1 MRCQRQNSEAFLSR
15 ISSDRGNDMRLKKV
29 LLRTLVSVPLLVFCT
44 GQLHAQ
50 TAQSSAHG
58 IPKASEQVYKNIQV
72 LKGVPADQFIPA
84 MQFIAASLG
93 VQCDFCHI
101 ENAFDKDDKETKQT
115 ARKMMRMMFT
125 INKDN
130 FDGHQEITCFACH
143 RGARKP
149 LIIPSVNQDE
159 VKVAEEEK
167 MRPEETTG
175 LPAAEQIVAK
185 YLQAIGGAE
194 AVAKIS
200 TRIQKGT
207 LTVGAKSFP
216 VEVLAQAPAKRITT
230 VGFPGGESVT
240 GINGAEGWLSTAG
253 RAPHEM
259 GPSELDAAKLD
270 AELFFPTY
278 LKQIFRELRVQKR
291 ELLNGK
297 QAYVVLGMREGQLP
311 VELYFDEESGLLLRI
326 QRYTDTPVGRN
337 PTQIEFADYRS
348 EGGVKTPFRWTVAR
362 PNGRFTIQIEQM
374 QQSIPIEENRFA
386 KPPVAPPSS

>member
-1 MRCQRQNSEAFLSR
+1 MSMYSISRREAIVQISMRCQRQNSEAFLSR
-15 ISSDRGNDMRLKKV
+15 SSSDRGNDMRVKKV
-29 LLRTLVSVPLLVFCT
+29 LLRTLVSIPLLVCA
-44 GQLHAQ
+44 GGLQAQ
-50 TAQSSAHG
+50 TAQNSAHA
-58 IPKASEQVYKNIQV
+58 IPKTSEQVYKNIQV

-130 FDGHQEITCFACH
+130 FDGHQEVTCFACH

-149 LIIPSVNQDE
+149 SIIPSVNQDD

-167 MRPEETTG
+167 TRPEETTG

-216 VEVLAQAPAKRITT
+216 VEVLAQAPARRITT
-230 VGFPGGESVT
+230 VGFTGGVRGTAVNRAEELMRPAGRVPDDMRT
-240 GINGAEGWLSTAG
+240 GGLDLGAECW
-253 RAPHEM
+253 
-259 GPSELDAAKLD
+259 
-270 AELFFPTY
+270 
-278 LKQIFRELRVQKR
+278 
-291 ELLNGK
+291 
-297 QAYVVLGMREGQLP
+297 
-311 VELYFDEESGLLLRI
+311 
-326 QRYTDTPVGRN
+326 
-337 PTQIEFADYRS
+337 
-348 EGGVKTPFRWTVAR
+348 
-362 PNGRFTIQIEQM
+362 
-374 QQSIPIEENRFA
+374 
-386 KPPVAPPSS
+386 